1 MVKIIDAFIFYNE
14 LKMLKFRLTELYEVV
29 DYFVIVEAKHTF
41 AGNVKRLYIKENMS
55 EFESFID
62 KIIHIIVEDM
72 PNINN
77 AWENEYHQ
85 RRCINRGI
93 EKIDLDDDDLI
104 IISDCD
110 EVVNYKILLE
120 LKNNDKYLNNF
131 NEIVNLNMEM
141 YYYNLE
147 CIDTNIWQ
155 FPKLLTFRKYKQCES
170 DAQKIRM
177 ALNFYSLTN
186 SGWHFSYFGDVN
198 FIKNK
203 IKNFAHQEFND
214 EKYLDEKKIENQIK
228 NCSDLFFREG
238 AHNWKKICIKDNNNL
253 PRFYKMLI

>member
-14 LKMLKFRLTELYEVV
+14 LKMLKFRLTELYEFV

-41 AGNVKRLYIKENMS
+41 AGNDKQLFFKENIS
-55 EFESFID
+55 EFDNFKD

-93 EKIDLDDDDLI
+93 KKIDLDDDDLI

-110 EVVNYKILLE
+110 EIINYKILLE

-147 CIDTNIWQ
+147 CVDTNIWKKS
-155 FPKLLTFRKYKQCES
+155 KLLTFRKYKQYNN

-177 ALNFYSLTN
+177 MWN
-186 SGWHFSYFGDVN
+186 SNSFSNAGWHYSYFGDVN

-203 IKNFAHQEFND
+203 IKNFAHQELNN
-214 EKYLDEKKIENQIK
+214 EKYLDDKKIENQIK
-228 NCSDLFFREG
+228 NYDDLFFRKG
-238 AHNWKKICIKDNNNL
+238 AHNWKKLCIKDNKNL
-253 PRFYKMLI
+253 PRFYKMLL